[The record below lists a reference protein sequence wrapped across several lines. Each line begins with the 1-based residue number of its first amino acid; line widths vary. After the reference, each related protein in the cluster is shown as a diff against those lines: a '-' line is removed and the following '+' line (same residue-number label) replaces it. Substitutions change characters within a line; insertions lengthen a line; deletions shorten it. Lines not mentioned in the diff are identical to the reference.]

1 MPDLVIYGPAMSTF
15 VRSARMTCAEKGVA
29 HRREDVDFRSVE
41 YRALQ
46 PFNRVPAMRH
56 GDFTLFETAA
66 IVRYVDRAFPG
77 PALQPADVLGLAR
90 MEQWISA
97 TMDYI
102 YETMIRQIAWERLMM
117 PMSGGEPDE
126 AKVAAA
132 LPALRLQIG
141 VIEKALGEG
150 AHLAGDAFSL
160 ADIMLYPILDY
171 LKVTPEGAAA
181 LAPAPRTAAWI
192 ERVAARPSVSATDPA
207 RG

>member
-1 MPDLVIYGPAMSTF
+1 MPDLTIYGPAMSTF
-15 VRSARMTCAEKGVA
+15 VRSARMTCVEKGVA
-29 HRREDVDFRSVE
+29 HLREDVDFRSVE

-66 IVRYVDRAFPG
+66 MVRYIDRAFPG
-77 PALQPADVLGLAR
+77 PALQPADTVGMAR

-102 YETMIRQIAWERLMM
+102 YEVMIREVVWERLVM
-117 PMSGGEPDE
+117 PMGGGEPDE

-132 LPALRLQIG
+132 VPHLRHQIS
-141 VIEKALGEG
+141 VIEAALKASEF
-150 AHLAGDAFSL
+150 LAGAAFSL
-160 ADIMLYPILDY
+160 ADIMLYPILAY
-171 LKVTPEGAAA
+171 LKVTPEGEAA
-181 LAPAPRTAAWI
+181 LAGAPATAAWI
-192 ERVAARPSVSATDPA
+192 DRVASRPSVAATDPA